1 MILPVPLLPRKLGMQ
16 STSFMSIKLLLVK
29 YSSSFTLPLKEKKK
43 DTKYMHEYLTKIKT
57 LRDSLST
64 RGAG

>member
-1 MILPVPLLPRKLGMQ
+1 MQ